1 MLFLMP
7 NNSVKALKAIRLVI
21 NLLTIS
27 VTVIIITATSK
38 KISNA
43 VLPNL
48 FSTKLPVPKLIQHIT
63 PLPLAH
69 CDYAQIFLTQQ
80 SLAI

>member
-27 VTVIIITATSK
+27 VTVIIITATSEK
-38 KISNA
+38 NI
-43 VLPNL
+43 
-48 FSTKLPVPKLIQHIT
+48 
-63 PLPLAH
+63 
-69 CDYAQIFLTQQ
+69 
-80 SLAI
+80 